1 MSRIKSPKIKDEMM
15 SMIFEIPSVK
25 NDTLMRI
32 VEIIKPEF
40 LMIL

>member
-1 MSRIKSPKIKDEMM
+1 MM
-15 SMIFEIPSVK
+15 SIIFEIPSVK
-25 NDTLMRI
+25 NDTLMSI